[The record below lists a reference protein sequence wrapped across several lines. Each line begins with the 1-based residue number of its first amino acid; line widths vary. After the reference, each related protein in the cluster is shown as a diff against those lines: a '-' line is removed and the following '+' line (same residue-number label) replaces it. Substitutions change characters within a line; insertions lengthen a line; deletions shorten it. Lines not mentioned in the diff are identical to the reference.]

1 MKVKFQAVTR
11 DGLVITSNSIIQK
24 EINNILYTKL
34 CIKGHWISILN
45 ESLKINLL

>member
-1 MKVKFQAVTR
+1 MKVEFKGVAR

-24 EINNILYTKL
+24 EINNVLYTKL

-45 ESLKINLL
+45 ESLEIKLL

>member
-1 MKVKFQAVTR
+1 MKVEFKGVTR

-24 EINNILYTKL
+24 EINNIVYTKL
-34 CIKGHWISILN
+34 SIKGHWILIAN